1 MVVSPPI
8 EAANLGMADSL
19 ILMIMALVVFG
30 PRRLPQI
37 GRQVG
42 KLMFELR
49 KASNDFKFQMEDEL
63 RKADDFD
70 KQQQEE
76 ARKRAQEAQVAA
88 LAAPAPLAA
97 AAPTPDPYADLNPPA
112 VAEPAAEPAATA
124 ETAASAEGTQAEQTS
139 LQVQPPSTG
148 EIVPA
153 DHPGSSDGDAVQS
166 VDQSAEAEDAAAAPE
181 PAITD
186 AAIGEPPHEA
196 AKAETEVSQESPT
209 EKAAAAE
216 TQTVT
221 EPAAHHA

>member
-19 ILMIMALVVFG
+19 ILMVMALVVFG

-76 ARKRAQEAQVAA
+76 ARKRAQEAQAAA
-88 LAAPAPLAA
+88 LAAPAPFAA
-97 AAPTPDPYADLNPPA
+97 VATPDPYADLNPPA
-112 VAEPAAEPAATA
+112 VAEPAAEAATTAEPAAP
-124 ETAASAEGTQAEQTS
+124 AEGTQSEEAG
-139 LQVQPPSTG
+139 LQVHPPSTG
-148 EIVPA
+148 EIVEADRPA
-153 DHPGSSDGDAVQS
+153 SSVGDAVQGA
-166 VDQSAEAEDAAAAPE
+166 DQSAEAEPTLAADE
-181 PAITD
+181 
-186 AAIGEPPHEA
+186 AIGEAPPEA
-196 AKAETEVSQESPT
+196 AQDAKAETEVNEESPT
-209 EKAAAAE
+209 GEAAAAD

-221 EPAAHHA
+221 ESAAHHG